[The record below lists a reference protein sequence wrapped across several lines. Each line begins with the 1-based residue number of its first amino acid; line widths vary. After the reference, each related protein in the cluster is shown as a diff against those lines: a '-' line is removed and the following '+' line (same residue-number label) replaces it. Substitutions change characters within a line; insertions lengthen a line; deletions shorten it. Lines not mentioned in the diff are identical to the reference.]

1 MGAITDINQ
10 LREVKRRAEIELT
23 DAIRKIVDKFEKESG
38 WSVFEIRVDMM
49 DVTEFSNTDRHN
61 VVSDTKIILSDI
73 LNKNG

>member
-10 LREVKRRAEIELT
+10 LRAAKRKAEIELT
-23 DAIRKIVDKFEKESG
+23 DAIRRIIDKFEKEAG
-38 WSVFEIRVDMM
+38 WSVFEVRVDMM

-73 LNKNG
+73 LK